1 MNRPSINSE
10 GAPISN
16 PEAFWNWF
24 GNSITVDENGIPKVF
39 YHASYDEFDE
49 FLHPWEREGQDDEMS
64 EGYSGGNLGIGFY
77 FTDDLK
83 YAKRFGTPK
92 KYYLKIVNPL
102 NANDMADTINERFN
116 DEDENWDYGTYG
128 EVIDQICKEDGYD
141 GVIGEAVGGLSY
153 GASEIM
159 VMHSTQIKSAENNS
173 LFNPDT
179 GKIFESF
186 LNKME
191 TLDTVLIEAVKSAYS
206 VIFDNDNSP
215 ILAYHGTNDK
225 FDKFDSDKTMDSLF
239 WFSTNKDK
247 IINGESGAVGVKYIM
262 TCKLNIKNSA
272 GWEEY
277 DKYNIDQLISIGYDS
292 VKLDDDYIVFNPDD
306 IEIVKV
312 EKVKKSINEAV
323 MYRGLTQKYSDT
335 ERPNVE
341 WFTPHKEYAEE
352 YSSPD
357 GEVIEQDVNVSNPI
371 DLGFRDSET
380 RVKMSDIIDRVQDRI
395 LDLLEE
401 NKISETDA
409 RNAIHEIDNISAID
423 GYKRIWEWQVELTD
437 LVTILK
443 KVGFDAYTMRE
454 GTKSQFIT
462 FGLFR

>member
-1 MNRPSINSE
+1 M
-10 GAPISN
+10 ISN
-16 PEAFWNWF
+16 
-24 GNSITVDENGIPKVF
+24 
-39 YHASYDEFDE
+39 
-49 FLHPWEREGQDDEMS
+49 
-64 EGYSGGNLGIGFY
+64 
-77 FTDDLK
+77 
-83 YAKRFGTPK
+83 
-92 KYYLKIVNPL
+92 
-102 NANDMADTINERFN
+102 
-116 DEDENWDYGTYG
+116 
-128 EVIDQICKEDGYD
+128 
-141 GVIGEAVGGLSY
+141 
-153 GASEIM
+153 
-159 VMHSTQIKSAENNS
+159 IK
-173 LFNPDT
+173 LF
-179 GKIFESF
+179 KIFIESICDD
-186 LNKME
+186 
-191 TLDTVLIEAVKSAYS
+191 TLLKDTLLEGIDVLFENVSHE
-206 VIFDNDNSP
+206 P
-215 ILAYHGTNDK
+215 ILAYHGTNDL

-277 DKYNIDQLISIGYDS
+277 DKYNIDQLISMGYDS

-395 LDLLEE
+395 LDEYE
-401 NKISETDA
+401 AGNVSESDIYNATS
-409 RNAIHEIDNISAID
+409 AIHEIPEIA
-423 GYKRIWEWQVELTD
+423 GYKRVWEWLASLPELI
-437 LVTILK
+437 TILK
-443 KVGFDAYTMRE
+443 SIGFDAYTMRE

-462 FGLFR
+462 FGLFK